1 MIHDV
6 GVGAE
11 GGAARR
17 PLTRAERAL
26 LDSLLEG
33 EFDGVTELRAQARV
47 ATASTGCECGC
58 VTVDLHVPDD
68 APVSRVVGPGPL
80 ESSVVDAAGAPI
92 GGVLLFVADGRL
104 SGLEVHSLD
113 EPVPFWAPERV
124 RFRTRSPRS
133 DP

>member
-1 MIHDV
+1 
-6 GVGAE
+6 
-11 GGAARR
+11 
-17 PLTRAERAL
+17 LTRAERAL

-104 SGLEVHSLD
+104 SGLEVHALD
-113 EPVPFWAPERV
+113 EPLPVPPWPVGAERGTDPQAAGRPSFWR
-124 RFRTRSPRS
+124 RLRSSPA
-133 DP
+133 